1 MRSEG
6 AKCDRSEHFTAYIVF
21 GSSRNLKRMEPKQ
34 SRASDQ
40 LRIPTVSRVCS
51 DTLVELVYNREKR
64 ATALAVSRFNG
75 LWNIEQEVKIETGE
89 VLVPYAASNNL
100 IANECVL
107 LPSQPVDFGF
117 KDELVADIRAY
128 LHRYVD
134 LTPLFEHIAA
144 YYVLLTWVH
153 DAFGELPYLRL
164 RGEYGT
170 GKTRG
175 LLTIG
180 SLCYKP
186 FFASGASTTSP
197 IFHTLDAFG
206 GTLVLD
212 EADLPF
218 SDAKAELV
226 KILNNGTVK
235 GMPVL
240 RTLQNRYKEF
250 NPYAFKVFG
259 PKIIATREPF
269 QDRALES
276 RFLTEET
283 GLRPLRADI
292 PIHLPKSHKTA
303 ALELR
308 NRLLHF
314 RLCEFFKIKTDTTA
328 LMEGVEPRLN
338 QMALSLLSL
347 IDDAA
352 LRADIKAAL
361 IHSDAEFQSERR
373 ESPDALVIE
382 AALSAFAQ
390 GKGSIS
396 VREIT
401 DRYNTARS
409 GEYGA
414 STTNKWVG
422 HLLRTRLHI
431 ATRKSNGIFVVPASE
446 KGKLES
452 LGARLGIVSAHE
464 AALSPVQ
471 GDKTEHITP

>member
-1 MRSEG
+1 MSDENQRHAIERS
-6 AKCDRSEHFTAYIVF
+6 
-21 GSSRNLKRMEPKQ
+21 
-34 SRASDQ
+34 
-40 LRIPTVSRVCS
+40 RIPTVSRVTA
-51 DTLVELVYNREKR
+51 DTLVELVYDREKR
-64 ATALAVSRFNG
+64 TTALAVSRFGG
-75 LWNIEQEVKIETGE
+75 LWNIEREVKIETGE
-89 VLVPYAASNNL
+89 VLVPYSAANNL

-107 LPSQPVDFGF
+107 LPSMPAEYGL
-117 KDELVADIRAY
+117 KDELIADIQAF

-134 LTPLFEHIAA
+134 LSPIFEQIAA

-180 SLCYKP
+180 SLCYRG
-186 FFASGASTTSP
+186 FFASGASTVSP

-206 GTLVLD
+206 GTLILD
-212 EADLPF
+212 EADLPY

-240 RTLQNRYKEF
+240 RTIVNRHKEF

-283 GLRPLRADI
+283 GNRPLRTDI
-292 PIHLPKSHKTA
+292 PIHLPKEMKVE
-303 ALELR
+303 ALALR

-314 RLCEFFKIKTDTTA
+314 RLCEFFSIKTDTTA

-338 QMALSLLSL
+338 QTALSLLSL
-347 IDDAA
+347 ADDRT
-352 LRADIKAAL
+352 LRADIQHHLLKENAVSVQERQDVPEARVLAAVL
-361 IHSDAEFQSERR
+361 AAF
-373 ESPDALVIE
+373 E
-382 AALSAFAQ
+382 AASGA
-390 GKGSIS
+390 GVP
-396 VREIT
+396 VREIGE
-401 DRYNTARS
+401 RFNTAHCAEFGAPMSHRWIGEVLRS
-409 GEYGA
+409 
-414 STTNKWVG
+414 
-422 HLLRTRLHI
+422 RLHL
-431 ATRKSNGIFVVPASE
+431 ATRKSNGIYVIPMSE
-446 KGKLES
+446 RGKLE
-452 LGARLGIVSAHE
+452 
-464 AALSPVQ
+464 ALAYKYRIEPTV
-471 GDKTEHITP
+471 